1 MNSIRAAFYARVSSE
16 QQATAHTIES
26 QLAALSERAQADG
39 SPVPLERQ
47 FVDDGYSGATFVRPA
62 MDRLRDLAAVG
73 GVDRIYVHSPDRL
86 ARNYAYQVLLIDE
99 WRRVG
104 VEIVFLNRSLGQSPE
119 DDLLLQVQGIVSEY
133 ERAKIMERSRRGK
146 KHAAQRGSLNVMS
159 HAPYGYRYITVH
171 DGQGQARF
179 EPIPEQADVIRDIFT
194 WVGRERCS
202 LGEVCRRLQGAG
214 ELMATGKRIWSRQTV
229 WHILQNPVYQGTAA
243 YGKTHMMPRTRKS
256 RPRPSRGRP
265 AEPRRSHSAIAVD
278 QQEWVFVP
286 APAVVDRAL
295 FDAAQGQLRENRTR
309 ARLGPRRP
317 GHLLQGLTCCAL
329 CGYAFYGKTT
339 RQRGRGHRMRDF
351 RCYRCSGTDAYRFGG
366 ERICSNT
373 QIRAESL
380 EAEIWENVCK
390 IVRNPGSL
398 QQEDQDSIQR
408 KELPENVDALRAQ
421 RQKLRRGLERL
432 IDSLAE
438 GVIDKDQFTSRM
450 NRTKARMADIDKKIG
465 TQAAD
470 EELRT
475 HVRSVMNRLA
485 ELSTHLQSQLNDAD
499 WATKREI
506 VRALVQR
513 IEIGPTK
520 VAVVLRLP
528 MGTSARALEPII
540 VTLSR
545 V

>member
-39 SPVPLERQ
+39 SPIPLERQ
-47 FVDDGYSGATFVRPA
+47 FVDDGYSGATLVRPA

-99 WRRVG
+99 WRRAG

-194 WVGRERCS
+194 WVGRERCT
-202 LGEVCRRLQGAG
+202 LGEVCRRLQGHG
-214 ELMATGKRIWSRQTV
+214 ELTATGKRIWSRQTV
-229 WHILQNPVYQGTAA
+229 WHILQNPAYQGTAA
-243 YGKTHMMPRTRKS
+243 YGKTRMMPRTRKS

-265 AEPRRSHSAIAVD
+265 TEPRRSDSQIAVD
-278 QQEWVFVP
+278 QQEWVFMP
-286 APAVVDRAL
+286 APAIVDKGL
-295 FDAAQGQLRENRTR
+295 FNAAQEQLRENRTR

-339 RQRGRGHRMRDF
+339 RQRGKGHRLTDF
-351 RCYRCSGTDAYRFGG
+351 RYYRCSGTDAYRFGG

-373 QIRAESL
+373 QMRAESL
-380 EAEIWENVCK
+380 EASIWEYVCK

-398 QQEDQDSIQR
+398 QQEDQDSNQS
-408 KELPENVDALRAQ
+408 KELPENVD
-421 RQKLRRGLERL
+421 
-432 IDSLAE
+432 
-438 GVIDKDQFTSRM
+438 T
-450 NRTKARMADIDKKIG
+450 
-465 TQAAD
+465 
-470 EELRT
+470 
-475 HVRSVMNRLA
+475 
-485 ELSTHLQSQLNDAD
+485 
-499 WATKREI
+499 
-506 VRALVQR
+506 
-513 IEIGPTK
+513 
-520 VAVVLRLP
+520 
-528 MGTSARALEPII
+528 
-540 VTLSR
+540 
-545 V
+545 